1 MKITKYGH
9 CCLLIEE
16 SGVRILTD
24 PGAFSIESGQKD
36 VKNVDIV
43 LITHEH
49 QDHLHIDSVKALLTN
64 NPGVKIFTNESVGKL
79 LAKESLPYELL
90 AHGQSYNFKG
100 VNIEGHGDKH
110 AVIYQDY
117 GQVENTGFLVADKL
131 FYPGDAFYNP
141 QKPVEILALPIAG
154 PWLKAQDAIDY
165 AKAVK
170 PKKAFPVHDA
180 IVNIPISGFL
190 YNLYGMF
197 LKADGIEFIDTTKN
211 NIIEI

>member
-90 AHGQSYNFKG
+90 AHGL
-100 VNIEGHGDKH
+100 
-110 AVIYQDY
+110 
-117 GQVENTGFLVADKL
+117 LVSR
-131 FYPGDAFYNP
+131 
-141 QKPVEILALPIAG
+141 ALTESMC
-154 PWLKAQDAIDY
+154 K
-165 AKAVK
+165 
-170 PKKAFPVHDA
+170 
-180 IVNIPISGFL
+180 
-190 YNLYGMF
+190 
-197 LKADGIEFIDTTKN
+197 
-211 NIIEI
+211 